1 MFGIIV
7 AGKRVYDKFAEDEMT
22 VYAAQ
27 VSFFIILSVVPFIML
42 LLTAVQMI
50 PSISNARFMELIVGL
65 VPVDYKS
72 LAFRVVND
80 LSLKSPATMISV
92 TAVTA
97 LWSAGRGMFSVA
109 RGLNRVNGHGEKR
122 WYVIN
127 RLICSGYTIVFI
139 LVCILSL
146 GLLVFGNMIQAFM
159 VSRFPII
166 ADVTTHIIN
175 FRALWALMILI
186 IFFLGIYT
194 FVPDKSLKLRDQLP
208 GAVFSTVG
216 WMAFSFAFSLYFS
229 HIGGKNYSY
238 MYGSLTAIVLLL
250 LWLYF
255 CMCILFFGAE
265 INYFWIR
272 GGLFLFFWW
281 NSEAVLSG
289 KGKPACR
296 VIQKL
301 LHNSRQG
308 SVLPANQRN
317 PAGEVTGIQRL
328 HENVRPDAPGDR
340 GRHHGNAAA
349 CLRPCKAGPGIVVD
363 AQIIRAVRCKQ
374 AV

>member
-1 MFGIIV
+1 MVRLIIRI
-7 AGKRVYDKFAEDEMT
+7 KQIYDKFAADEMT

-27 VSFFIILSVVPFIML
+27 ASFFTIIAAFPFIML
-42 LLTAVQMI
+42 LLTVVQI
-50 PSISNARFMELIVGL
+50 VPSVSQGELMEFILAL
-65 VPVDYKS
+65 VPVGYKS
-72 LAFRVVND
+72 VAFRVISD

-97 LWSAGRGMFSVA
+97 LWSSSRGMMSIA
-109 RGLNRVNGHGEKR
+109 KGLNRVQGKVEKR
-122 WYVIN
+122 WYIVK
-127 RLICSGYTIVFI
+127 RLICAGYTIVFI

-194 FVPDKSLKLRDQLP
+194 FVPDKRLKLRDQLP

-265 INYFWIR
+265 INYFWKE
-272 GGLFLFFWW
+272 LF
-281 NSEAVLSG
+281 
-289 KGKPACR
+289 P
-296 VIQKL
+296 
-301 LHNSRQG
+301 
-308 SVLPANQRN
+308 
-317 PAGEVTGIQRL
+317 GETA
-328 HENVRPDAPGDR
+328 E
-340 GRHHGNAAA
+340 
-349 CLRPCKAGPGIVVD
+349 
-363 AQIIRAVRCKQ
+363 
-374 AV
+374 

>member
-1 MFGIIV
+1 MVRLIIRI
-7 AGKRVYDKFAEDEMT
+7 KQIYDKFAADEMT

-27 VSFFIILSVVPFIML
+27 ASFFTIIAAFPFIML
-42 LLTAVQMI
+42 LLTVVQI
-50 PSISNARFMELIVGL
+50 VPSVSQGELMEFILAL
-65 VPVDYKS
+65 VPVGYKS
-72 LAFRVVND
+72 VAFRVISD

-97 LWSAGRGMFSVA
+97 LWSSSRGMMSIA
-109 RGLNRVNGHGEKR
+109 KGLNRVQGKVEKR
-122 WYVIN
+122 WYIVK
-127 RLICSGYTIVFI
+127 RLICAGYTIVFI
-139 LVCILSL
+139 LVCVLSL

-194 FVPDKSLKLRDQLP
+194 FVPDKRLKLRDQLP

-265 INYFWIR
+265 INYFWKE
-272 GGLFLFFWW
+272 LF
-281 NSEAVLSG
+281 
-289 KGKPACR
+289 P
-296 VIQKL
+296 
-301 LHNSRQG
+301 
-308 SVLPANQRN
+308 
-317 PAGEVTGIQRL
+317 GETK
-328 HENVRPDAPGDR
+328 E
-340 GRHHGNAAA
+340 
-349 CLRPCKAGPGIVVD
+349 
-363 AQIIRAVRCKQ
+363 
-374 AV
+374 

>member
-194 FVPDKSLKLRDQLP
+194 FVPDKRLKLKDQLP

-216 WMAFSFAFSLYFS
+216 WMAFSFAFSLYFN

-265 INYFWIR
+265 INYFWKE
-272 GGLFLFFWW
+272 LF
-281 NSEAVLSG
+281 
-289 KGKPACR
+289 P
-296 VIQKL
+296 
-301 LHNSRQG
+301 
-308 SVLPANQRN
+308 
-317 PAGEVTGIQRL
+317 GETA
-328 HENVRPDAPGDR
+328 E
-340 GRHHGNAAA
+340 
-349 CLRPCKAGPGIVVD
+349 
-363 AQIIRAVRCKQ
+363 
-374 AV
+374 